1 MTHLRY
7 TPLKVTSSYYQR
19 QDLSC
24 IISNIFLGVR
34 NHLNRKLCPSV
45 KFKRHWVYSQIR
57 ISNSRVSMLWFVLT
71 SMRFT
76 SNQRHDG
83 FLCGQQFQGKD
94 LNVLYHTIAAHIVSS
109 YMQILHSKPTR
120 IPLNHIQHYAPA
132 VMDVNIFFVSHF
144 ECPVLSIRVL
154 YCVYTKAGF
163 RILKD
168 GSLYSL
174 VFSKSLVYATK
185 KEMARGVQKTRQC
198 GTILLQVCRTRKRVR
213 MGGADGLRKN
223 ARLSIM
229 LSHLTDEK

>member
-1 MTHLRY
+1 MGFY
-7 TPLKVTSSYYQR
+7 V
-19 QDLSC
+19 
-24 IISNIFLGVR
+24 G
-34 NHLNRKLCPSV
+34 
-45 KFKRHWVYSQIR
+45 
-57 ISNSRVSMLWFVLT
+57 SNSKEKTLT
-71 SMRFT
+71 YYTTLSP
-76 SNQRHDG
+76 H
-83 FLCGQQFQGKD
+83 
-94 LNVLYHTIAAHIVSS
+94 HIVSS

-154 YCVYTKAGF
+154 YCVYTKGF

-174 VFSKSLVYATK
+174 VFSKSLVYAIK
-185 KEMARGVQKTRQC
+185 KEMALGVQKTRQC